1 MRHSASM
8 SRAAAIETA
17 MAHWWNGSPEGQMFS
32 LVVAS
37 EGMFHQ
43 SGGNKQV
50 YFGISNK
57 KNQLYI
63 HLIITKGLASKRGIF
78 KKSRV
83 CSLHLF
89 SHDFEIN
96 YFFLKTFICN
106 LQALR
111 L

>member
-1 MRHSASM
+1 MILTVILTCYSVFICHHKDIVCVIFTELVKNRHQKSEELMRHSASM

-50 YFGISNK
+50 FFGISNK
-57 KNQLYI
+57 KN
-63 HLIITKGLASKRGIF
+63 
-78 KKSRV
+78 
-83 CSLHLF
+83 
-89 SHDFEIN
+89 
-96 YFFLKTFICN
+96 
-106 LQALR
+106 
-111 L
+111 